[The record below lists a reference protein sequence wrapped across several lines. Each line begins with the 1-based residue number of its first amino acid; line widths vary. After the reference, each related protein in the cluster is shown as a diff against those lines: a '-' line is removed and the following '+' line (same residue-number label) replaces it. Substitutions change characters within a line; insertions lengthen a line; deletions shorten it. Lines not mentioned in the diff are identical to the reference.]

1 MSSFF
6 FTLCLLAVGALSQ
19 PQSQTS
25 SAVAIV
31 EPNYGYTQPINSLRQ
46 LDFKNF
52 DFVIFDLNGQPTRNI
67 SLENGEYHERGDQ
80 SGSDLT
86 LGPVQYFGLGPLSVK
101 NEPSYVLVTL
111 REVDLGGGP
120 ADAAIVQVWKLEKR
134 HLYIVQQFTFD
145 QQAPGAGVSFNA
157 KPARLIIRA
166 RTNDDSPVCC
176 PRSLDVVSFRWDG
189 RQFKQQ
195 SAQTFTLPAAHK

>member
-6 FTLCLLAVGALSQ
+6 LSLFVLAAAAQSNI
-19 PQSQTS
+19 QSQTS

-31 EPNYGYTQPINSLRQ
+31 EPNYGYIQPINSLRQ

-52 DFVIFDLNGQPTRNI
+52 DFVIFDVNGQPTRNI

-86 LGPVQYFGLGPLSVK
+86 LGPVQYFGLGPLSIK
-101 NEPSYVLVTL
+101 NEPTYALVTL

-145 QQAPGAGVSFNA
+145 QQAPGAGVSFDA

-195 SAQTFTLPAAHK
+195 SAQTVPVSASQK